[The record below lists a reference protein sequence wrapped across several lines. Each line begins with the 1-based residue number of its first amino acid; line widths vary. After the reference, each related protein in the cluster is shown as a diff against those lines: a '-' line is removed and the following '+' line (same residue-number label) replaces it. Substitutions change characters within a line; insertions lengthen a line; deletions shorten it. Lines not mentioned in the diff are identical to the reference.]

1 LRDKKVKHDDKD
13 NRKERKKSHSKI
25 EGTNMDKAIQKEEK
39 HAEKVAATLKEAA
52 KALNIEIQDIA
63 GGVDKK
69 TRHHNY
75 DTKGDAALKLEHLS
89 GKPRK
94 GAPDQKK
101 LEHERRKKMKENK
114 RRNNDSKTNK
124 PNRNSDMKVKLDNLE
139 ASKAEKER
147 KRLRRGSLHDE
158 QALKMKVA
166 TTSRN
171 FSKGGKS
178 RRL

>member
-1 LRDKKVKHDDKD
+1 MKRDDKD
-13 NRKERKKSHSKI
+13 NRKERKKA
-25 EGTNMDKAIQKEEK
+25 NMDKEIRKEGK
-39 HAEKVAATLKEAA
+39 HAEKVEAALEKAA
-52 KALNIEIQDIA
+52 KALNIEVRDIA
-63 GGVDKK
+63 GDVDRKS
-69 TRHHNY
+69 RHHNY
-75 DTKGDAALKLEHLS
+75 DTKGNAALEIEHLS

-94 GAPDQKK
+94 GAPDRKR
-101 LEHERRKKMKENK
+101 LEHERRKKMKKNK

-147 KRLRRGSLHDE
+147 KQLRHGHLDDE
-158 QALKMKVA
+158 QALQMKVA